1 MMFKR
6 LAFLFACLFA
16 VQASAT
22 HIAGGEMTYTYLG
35 NNQYKLR
42 LDIYMDC
49 LNGSDQAISQDYT
62 AYISIF
68 NGSNNRMLSG
78 YPKSVTRSGP
88 KRIQKTNYNCI
99 KVAPNA
105 CVDHYWYEMT
115 VTLPPNSGGYY
126 ISYQRCC
133 RNGSISNLSQPGST
147 GANFWTHI
155 PDATGFKNKDGN
167 TAAVFKELPPNF
179 LCTNTPLKFDH
190 SATDADGDS
199 LTYELYQP
207 YRGASSADPMP
218 TNAFQMQQPPF
229 SQVTFLWPTYNYS
242 DPINGNPKMEID
254 TFTGLLTVTP
264 TRAGQYVV
272 GIKVKEYRNGV
283 LISETL
289 RDYQFNVQACV
300 IDVVAGYF
308 VPKIVCGLTYQFQNQ
323 SIGGQRYSWDFGI
336 DSLTN
341 DTSNSG
347 SPQYTFPKAGA
358 YKVKL
363 FAYKNTCV
371 DSFEA
376 LVNVVDP
383 ILPKLP
389 NDTILCKGSSIVV
402 RSATK
407 GDAYRWSTGS
417 YDDSLVITQ
426 PGQYWIRQY
435 IKTCYWQDTINIGSD
450 TDRIQIKG
458 DTVFC
463 TYDPIIQDLRAAWP
477 AGSNATS
484 TGKLLWSTGS
494 TKASIRVNSP
504 NFYVL
509 EGTTENLCVSRDTA
523 YVYLFP
529 PVEVSIPDTLFC
541 RESSVTL
548 DSKNPAPTAITEWS
562 TGKTGQFETLNTP
575 GQYSVKVTIG
585 LCLDRDTFVLGYH
598 PIEHQLGPDLRFC
611 AGIDTL
617 LTIDKPGL
625 SNVVWN
631 REIPASSF
639 RLTQAGKVVA
649 EWKNSKGCYEA
660 DSLLVSLFPLPGL
673 DLGSDTV
680 LCLSE
685 NPVLDAGPNMQVYR
699 WNTGEQTRSITAY
712 DSGLY
717 IVWVKDMEGC
727 WNSDS
732 VWINKKKDL
741 YPSVIYMPSAFTP
754 DGNGLNDFY
763 PMNQYKVKGSLYNV
777 KLYNRWG
784 EKLAELESPDYN
796 WDGRIN
802 GEEAPAG
809 VYIYLATWIGCDN
822 ERRTLMGNFTLL
834 R

>member
-1 MMFKR
+1 
-6 LAFLFACLFA
+6 
-16 VQASAT
+16 
-22 HIAGGEMTYTYLG
+22 
-35 NNQYKLR
+35 
-42 LDIYMDC
+42 
-49 LNGSDQAISQDYT
+49 
-62 AYISIF
+62 
-68 NGSNNRMLSG
+68 
-78 YPKSVTRSGP
+78 
-88 KRIQKTNYNCI
+88 
-99 KVAPNA
+99 
-105 CVDHYWYEMT
+105 
-115 VTLPPNSGGYY
+115 
-126 ISYQRCC
+126 
-133 RNGSISNLSQPGST
+133 
-147 GANFWTHI
+147 
-155 PDATGFKNKDGN
+155 
-167 TAAVFKELPPNF
+167 
-179 LCTNTPLKFDH
+179 
-190 SATDADGDS
+190 
-199 LTYELYQP
+199 
-207 YRGASSADPMP
+207 MP

-272 GIKVKEYRNGV
+272 GIKVKEFRNGV
-283 LISETL
+283 LIGETL

-323 SIGGQRYSWDFGI
+323 SAGGQRYSWNFGI

-363 FAYKNTCV
+363 YAYKNTCV

-389 NDTILCKGSSIVV
+389 NDTILCKGSKIIV
-402 RSATK
+402 RSSTK
-407 GDAYRWSTGS
+407 GDSYRWSTGS

-426 PGQYWIRQY
+426 PGQYWVRQY
-435 IKTCYWQDTINIGSD
+435 IKSCYWQDTIEIGSD
-450 TDRIQIKG
+450 TDRVQVVG

-463 TYDPIIQDLRAAWP
+463 TYDPIVQNLRASWPIGSSAWSK
-477 AGSNATS
+477 G
-484 TGKLLWSTGS
+484 LLEWSTNQTS
-494 TKASIRVNSP
+494 PSIRVTQP
-504 NFYVL
+504 GFYVL
-509 EGTTENLCVSRDTA
+509 KGTTENKCISFDTGFI
-523 YVYLFP
+523 YLFP
-529 PVEVSIPDTLFC
+529 PVEVDIRDTLYC
-541 RESSVTL
+541 RESSLEL
-548 DSKNPAPTAITEWS
+548 DSKNPSPAITEWS
-562 TGKTGQFETLNTP
+562 TGAKGRYWTTNGI
-575 GQYSVKVTIG
+575 GSYWVRVTIG
-585 LCLDRDTFVLGYH
+585 LCFDQDTFQLGYH
-598 PIEHQLGPDLRFC
+598 PIEFQLGPDLRFC
-611 AGIDTL
+611 SGIDTL
-617 LTIDKPGL
+617 LTINQKGL

-631 REIPASSF
+631 NEILGPDF
-639 RLTQAGKVVA
+639 RLTKPGKIKA
-649 EWKNSKGCYEA
+649 EWSNSQGCYEA
-660 DSLLVSLFPLPGL
+660 DSLMVSLFPLPGL
-673 DLGSDTV
+673 NLGSDTV

-685 NPVLDAGPNMQVYR
+685 NPTLDAGPGMAVYR
-699 WNTGEQTRSITAY
+699 WNTGESTQRIVAY
-712 DSGLY
+712 DSGQY
-717 IVWVKDMEGC
+717 VVWVKDQEGC
-727 WNSDS
+727 WNSDT
-732 VWINKKKDL
+732 VWIDKKKDL

-784 EKLAELESPDYN
+784 EKLAELESPDFN

-809 VYIYLATWIGCDN
+809 VYVYLATWIGCDN

>member
-1 MMFKR
+1 MPRILIFITLLCSLFR
-6 LAFLFACLFA
+6 LG
-16 VQASAT
+16 AT

-49 LNGSDQAISQDYT
+49 LNGSDQAIQQDYT

-68 NGSNNRMLSG
+68 NGGNNKMLSG

-105 CVDHYWYEMT
+105 CVDHYWYELT
-115 VTLPPNSGGYY
+115 VTLPPNAGGYY
-126 ISYQRCC
+126 VSYQRCC
-133 RNGSISNLSQPGST
+133 RNGSVSNLSQPGST

-155 PDATGFKNKDGN
+155 PDANDFANKVGN
-167 TAAVFKELPPNF
+167 TSAVFKELPPNF

-207 YRGASSADPMP
+207 YKGASSSDPQP

-229 SQVTFLWPTYNYS
+229 SQVNFLWPTYSYDN
-242 DPINGNPKMEID
+242 PINGNPPMSID
-254 TFTGLLTVTP
+254 TFTGLLTLTP

-283 LISETL
+283 LIGETL

-308 VPKIVCGLTYQFQNQ
+308 VPKLVCGLTYQFQNQ
-323 SIGGQRYSWDFGI
+323 SAGAQRYHWDFGI
-336 DSLTN
+336 DSLSN
-341 DTSNSG
+341 DTSASG
-347 SPQYTFPKAGA
+347 NPQYTFPKAGS

-371 DSFEA
+371 DSFVA
-376 LVNVVDP
+376 LINVVDP

-389 NDTILCKGSSIVV
+389 KDTILCAGSKIII

-407 GDAYRWSTGS
+407 GDSYRWSTGS

-426 PGQYWIRQY
+426 PGQYWVRQY
-435 IKTCYWQDTINIGSD
+435 IKSCYWHDTIVIGSD
-450 TDRIQIKG
+450 TDRIQVVG

-463 TYDPIIQDLRAAWP
+463 TYDPIVQNLRASWP
-477 AGSNATS
+477 AGSSAWS
-484 TGKLLWSTGS
+484 KGQLEWSTNQS
-494 TKASIRVNSP
+494 SPSIRVTQP
-504 NFYVL
+504 GFYVL
-509 EGTTENLCVSRDTA
+509 KGTTENKCVSTDTGFI
-523 YVYLFP
+523 YLFP
-529 PVEVSIPDTLFC
+529 PVEVDIRDTLFC
-541 RESSVTL
+541 RETNIEF
-548 DSKNPAPTAITEWS
+548 DSKNPSPAITEWS
-562 TGKTGQFETLNTP
+562 TGAKGRYWTTNGTGS
-575 GQYSVKVTIG
+575 YWVRVTIG
-585 LCLDRDTFVLGYH
+585 LCFDQDTFQLGYH
-598 PIEHQLGPDLRFC
+598 PIEFQMGPDLRFC
-611 AGIDTL
+611 SGIDTT
-617 LTIDKPGL
+617 LTVNQKGL

-631 REIPASSF
+631 NEILGPNF
-639 RLTQAGKVVA
+639 RLTKPGKVKA
-649 EWKNSKGCYEA
+649 EWVNSQGCYEA
-660 DSLLVSLFPLPGL
+660 DSLMVSLFPLPGL
-673 DLGSDTV
+673 NLGSDTV

-685 NPVLDAGPNMQVYR
+685 NPTLDAGPGMAVYR
-699 WNTGEQTRSITAY
+699 WSTGASTQRIVAY
-712 DSGLY
+712 DSGQY
-717 IVWVKDMEGC
+717 VVWVKDQEGC
-727 WNSDS
+727 WNSDT
-732 VWINKKKDL
+732 VWIDKKKDL
-741 YPSVIYMPSAFTP
+741 FPSVIYMPTAFTP
-754 DGNGLNDFY
+754 NGDGRNDFY

-784 EKLAELESPDYN
+784 EKLAELKSPDFN

-802 GEEAPAG
+802 GEEAPQG
-809 VYIYLATWIGCDN
+809 VYVYLATWIGCDN